1 MAYRE
6 EAAVG
11 RKKCPHGLMYDPK
24 AAEGCVLCRRD
35 PGELDHPTPL
45 LAPEAAPLATPP
57 VPPLDIPRPSSGFGP
72 LVAVVVLVAAMVG
85 SWGYVAT
92 QWTAPR
98 PGCTSG
104 VDCGAVP
111 APPGPSCKG
120 PHGEPPSC
128 TDACFGGCPSGS
140 ECVSVTLVDGL
151 TTRRAGQC
159 VPPSASSRGG
169 R

>member
-111 APPGPSCKG
+111 APRALPAKARTASLRAARMPVSGAARPGPS
-120 PHGEPPSC
+120 
-128 TDACFGGCPSGS
+128 A
-140 ECVSVTLVDGL
+140 
-151 TTRRAGQC
+151 
-159 VPPSASSRGG
+159 
-169 R
+169 